1 MAENYPNHQDHPE
14 RRVTDHL
21 ERKITE
27 LSSQLGTV
35 EVRFT
40 SIENRFNTMDTRLSE
55 HKVLHEVL
63 KSHLERNIELFDR
76 IVQKQELNQAL
87 IMGEIQSLKDVDLR
101 NKTTAKIV
109 SVVILSIWAGIVY
122 AGKTVID
129 FILSGF
135 NH

>member
-1 MAENYPNHQDHPE
+1 MAEDYPNHLGHPE

-35 EVRFT
+35 DVRFT

>member
-1 MAENYPNHQDHPE
+1 MAEDYPNHLDHPE

-35 EVRFT
+35 ETRFT
-40 SIENRFNTMDTRLSE
+40 NIENRFNTMDTRLSE

-87 IMGEIQSLKDVDLR
+87 IMGEIQSLKDVDLQ

-109 SVVILSIWAGIVY
+109 SVVILSVWAGIVY
-122 AGKTVID
+122 AGKAAID

>member
-21 ERKITE
+21 ERKITG

-122 AGKTVID
+122 AGKTAID

>member
-122 AGKTVID
+122 AGKTAID

>member
-35 EVRFT
+35 EVRFI

>member
-1 MAENYPNHQDHPE
+1 MAEDYPNHLAHPE